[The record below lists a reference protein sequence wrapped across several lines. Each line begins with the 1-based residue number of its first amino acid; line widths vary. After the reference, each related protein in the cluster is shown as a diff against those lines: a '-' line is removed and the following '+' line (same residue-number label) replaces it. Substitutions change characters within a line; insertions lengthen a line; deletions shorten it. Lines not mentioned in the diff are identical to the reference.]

1 MLAMSEQT
9 PANAADPQELDHLF
23 MILGGHIYFQTLS
36 AAVRFDLFGLLK
48 REGELT
54 RSEIAEQLGIE
65 EQPARILLLGCTTLK
80 LICKAGSHYSNTDL
94 ANRYL
99 VRDEPNSMVPIAL
112 WQHFINYR
120 PMSHFYDAI
129 KANQNVGLDEFE
141 GQGDTLYQRL
151 AHSPRLE
158 KIFQDAME
166 SISVQANVLLAEHV
180 DFAGVTHLL
189 DVGGGN
195 SANIQTLANKYPDL
209 RATVFDSPSVCQIAL
224 KSIEAAG
231 MSDRL
236 NAVTGDCFRDAFPT
250 DADCI
255 LFSHFFTIWSEEN
268 NRMLLEKSYAA
279 LPPGGRVIVFNMMQW
294 DDENG
299 PLSAAWGSPY
309 FLTLA
314 TGEGMLYTAG
324 DYEQWLRDAG
334 FTSVSRQTLP
344 VDHAAIIGVKG

>member
-1 MLAMSEQT
+1 MLATSEQT
-9 PANAADPQELDHLF
+9 PTNSDQEQLDHLF

-36 AAVRFDLFGLLK
+36 AAVRFDLFGLLR

-54 RSEIAEQLGIE
+54 RAEIAEQLGIE
-65 EQPARILLLGCTTLK
+65 VQPARILLLGCTALK
-80 LICKAGSHYSNTDL
+80 LICKTGSNYSNTDI

-99 VRDEPNSMVPIAL
+99 VRDEPGSMVSIVE

-120 PMSHFYDAI
+120 PLYHFFDAI
-129 KANQNVGLDEFE
+129 NANHNVGLDEFK

-151 AHSPRLE
+151 AHSPQLE
-158 KIFQDAME
+158 KIFQDAMQ
-166 SISVQANVLLAEHV
+166 SISVQANALLAEHV
-180 DFAGVTHLL
+180 DFSGVSHLL

-195 SANIQTLANKYPDL
+195 SANIQALANKYPSL
-209 RATVFDSPSVCQIAL
+209 HATVFDSQSVCQIARN
-224 KSIEAAG
+224 SIEAAG

-236 NAVTGDCFRDAFPT
+236 SAVEGDCFRDDFPSGI
-250 DADCI
+250 DCI

-279 LPPGGRVIVFNMMQW
+279 LPPGGRVVVFNMMQW
-294 DDENG
+294 DDETG

-324 DYEQWLRDAG
+324 DYEQWMRDAG
-334 FTSVSRQTLP
+334 FSSVSRQTLP
-344 VDHAAIIGVKG
+344 VDHAAIVGMKA